1 MNRVLRNK
9 RVGAFTLIELLVVIA
24 IIAIL
29 AGMLL
34 PALAKAKAKAQR
46 IKCVN
51 NLKNVGL
58 AFKVFANDNNDQFP
72 MYVSF
77 TNGGSAEFAAV
88 SAANVRLIWRHY
100 QAMSNELSTPKIVLC
115 PADSLGRNEA
125 RDFNTNLFRANTNI
139 SYFVGLEAEDTNPQM
154 LLAGDRNLTNTAGAG
169 VVNPHGN
176 TTAGINTGAMTTMG
190 TNTMIATGPGWTKDL
205 HQNAGNVGLA
215 DGSVQQYNNSR
226 VREQLRNSGNDFNRI
241 AFPGNEN

>member
-1 MNRVLRNK
+1 MNRALRNK
-9 RVGAFTLIELLVVIA
+9 KLGAFTLIELLVVIA

-77 TNGGSAEFAAV
+77 TNGGSADWGSGGAAATIV
-88 SAANVRLIWRHY
+88 ANAWRHY
-100 QAMSNELSTPKIVLC
+100 QAMSNELSTPKIILC
-115 PADSLGRNEA
+115 PADSMGRSEA
-125 RDFNTNLFRANTNI
+125 RDFATNLFRANTNI
-139 SYFVGLEAEDTNPQM
+139 SYFTGLESEDTKPQM
-154 LLAGDRNLTNTAGAG
+154 LLSGDRNMTNAAATG
-169 VVNPHGN
+169 VVNPHVNVDNGTY
-176 TTAGINTGAMTTMG
+176 TTFG
-190 TNTMIATGPGWTKDL
+190 TNTMVANGPGWDKNL
-205 HQNAGNVGLA
+205 HQNAGNIALS
-215 DGSVQQYNNSR
+215 DGSVQQFNNSR
-226 VREQLRNSGNDFNRI
+226 VREQFRNSGDDFNRI
-241 AFPGNEN
+241 VFPGNEK

>member
-9 RVGAFTLIELLVVIA
+9 KVGAFTLIELLVVIA

-72 MYVSF
+72 MYVAF
-77 TNGGSAEFAAV
+77 TNGGSADWGDGATLPIP
-88 SAANVRLIWRHY
+88 ANAWRHY

-115 PADSLGRNEA
+115 PSDSMGRQEA
-125 RDFNTNLFRANTNI
+125 RDFNTNLFRGNTNI
-139 SYFVGLEAEDTNPQM
+139 SYFTGLQADDTKPQM
-154 LLAGDRNLTNTAGAG
+154 FLSGDRNLTNAAGGTG
-169 VVNPHGN
+169 VVNAH
-176 TTAGINTGAMTTMG
+176 TTVDTSVYTTFG
-190 TNTMIATGPGWTKDL
+190 TNTTIANGPGWDKNL
-205 HQNAGNVGLA
+205 HQNAGNIALA
-215 DGSVQQYNNSR
+215 DGSVQQFNNSR
-226 VREQLRNSGNDFNRI
+226 VREQFKNSGDDFNKI
-241 AFPGNEN
+241 VFPAN